1 MFRCFTVTHF
11 VLLQMKRF
19 DCVLVSVHLKATG
32 LDNED
37 LSRLQEEIDKMPN
50 LVDAIEEHLP
60 GEKDIIVLGD
70 FNLSPNTEGRIILMS
85 DTTCCVVYLN
95 ERCYVPINV
104 FPQRGGGGGDTLGN
118 RAKAVTTPRN

>member
-1 MFRCFTVTHF
+1 
-11 VLLQMKRF
+11 MKRF

-60 GEKDIIVLGD
+60 GEKDIIILGD
-70 FNLSPNTEGRIILMS
+70 FNLTPNTDGM
-85 DTTCCVVYLN
+85 
-95 ERCYVPINV
+95 YV
-104 FPQRGGGGGDTLGN
+104 F
-118 RAKAVTTPRN
+118 K